1 MQQAKGKRKETNAKD
16 ERQRRV
22 IVGSPPPYCF
32 YKERNLRILHRDC
45 WKVGKGRF
53 QEGFRKVHRKDINT
67 WCRIRV
73 QEGSGRFQEG
83 RAGRALAFFFPVRLC
98 VHSFSCLVFLCC
110 VVVCVFFYVV
120 FCVVCCSFLCSSLF
134 AFRFVFRLIL
144 FVDSFLS
151 LYVLFS
157 LRYLF
162 YVLVFCF
169 LICVFVCWR
178 LGGLKHTK

>member
-1 MQQAKGKRKETNAKD
+1 M
-16 ERQRRV
+16 
-22 IVGSPPPYCF
+22 IVGKTPLYCF

-45 WKVGKGRF
+45 WKVEKGRF

-83 RAGRALAFFFPVRLC
+83 RAGRALAYFSFFPVRLC
-98 VHSFSCLVFLCC
+98 FHSFSCLVFLCC
-110 VVVCVFFYVV
+110 VVVCVFFYFV

-144 FVDSFLS
+144 FVDSCLS
-151 LYVLFS
+151 LYILFS

-162 YVLVFCF
+162 MFWFFAFLSVF
-169 LICVFVCWR
+169 LFV
-178 LGGLKHTK
+178 